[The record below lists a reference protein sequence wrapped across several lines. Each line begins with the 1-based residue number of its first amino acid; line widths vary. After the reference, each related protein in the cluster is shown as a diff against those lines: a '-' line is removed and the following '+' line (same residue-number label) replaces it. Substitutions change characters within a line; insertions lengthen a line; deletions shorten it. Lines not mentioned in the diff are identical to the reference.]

1 MQENQTLKIEYDL
14 LKLEIESLK
23 LFNEQQKDSLNSNQE
38 SVENSKNYLS
48 GSSSGEDTS
57 VGLLGKLK
65 VPLVIS
71 EEILKREE
79 NLKNYF
85 REKITAFVGERQ
97 HFESMTKHYM
107 DEVSVFFI

>member
-1 MQENQTLKIEYDL
+1 MKIEYDL

-23 LFNEQQKDSLNSNQE
+23 LFSEQQKDSLNSNPDF
-38 SVENSKNYLS
+38 VENSRNYLS

-57 VGLLGKLK
+57 GGLLGKLK
-65 VPLVIS
+65 APPVIS
-71 EEILKREE
+71 EETLKREE

-85 REKITAFVGERQ
+85 RDKITTFVGEKQ

-107 DEVSVFFI
+107 DEVSVFH